1 MMEKE
6 LDNKIYNLKFNIT
19 EINNKIDYIE
29 ENSMSQVYNL
39 GEVYSTIRIL
49 ENTTNN
55 NIQYYVKEINN
66 GVTKVDDKTEEIK
79 YKFYSFILQSFN
91 ITNIG
96 SVKLLGD
103 HKAIFPSGNIITAT
117 YQKFIIYDSNFN
129 IIQIINYKYIYATSY
144 VDIYDENNFVS
155 GNDFDIITWIKNYN
169 DFSINKIIKGAHCK
183 SVEQVIYNS
192 KGNLISYSWD
202 GFIKIWEL
210 KNEEYKNIVTFNHL
224 KKLTLFII

>member
-1 MMEKE
+1 M
-6 LDNKIYNLKFNIT
+6 
-19 EINNKIDYIE
+19 
-29 ENSMSQVYNL
+29 
-39 GEVYSTIRIL
+39 
-49 ENTTNN
+49 
-55 NIQYYVKEINN
+55 
-66 GVTKVDDKTEEIK
+66 TKVDDKTEEIK

-129 IIQIINYKYIYATSY
+129 IIQTINYKYIYSTSY

-155 GNDFDIITWIKNYN
+155 GNDCDIITWIKNN
-169 DFSINKIIKGAHCK
+169 NEFSMNKLIKGAHGK
-183 SVEQVIYNS
+183 IIDQVIYNS
-192 KGNLISYSWD
+192 KGNLISCSWD

-210 KNEEYKNIVTFNHL
+210 KNGEYKNIVTFNHTENVKSFLLFENRNILFSFGYGML
-224 KKLTLFII
+224 KSWNLTNNKFISSNNNFNKFGIEKLTKMMKKDLCYIIIHI